1 MTSSWR
7 LMKVED
13 IAARES
19 HSIAI
24 GPFGS
29 RMKADQ
35 YVPSG
40 IPVVRGKNI
49 TNSRT
54 PTGDFVFV
62 TAETAESMP
71 SCILTKGDVVFPHRG
86 AIGEVGYIDGA
97 TYPRMMLSTSL
108 MKLTPD
114 PEVADSMFVYYYFRS
129 EIGRRELLMRSST
142 VGTPGIGQP
151 LSSLRSIPIPVPP
164 VAEQRGIA
172 AMLGALDDKIDS
184 NRRKIALMEE
194 LAQAQFVRLFDID
207 LVEDGVAISGIVN
220 VNPTRSLPKG
230 QQATYVGMASLAEFS
245 AEIYDWEEKAAGSG
259 QRFVNGD
266 VLMAR
271 ITPCLE
277 NGKTAVVDMLAPSE
291 VGWGSTEY
299 VVLAPRAECKTP
311 WIYCLARSES
321 VRAFAISSMSGTS
334 GRQRFQADRFDQYKI
349 APPSEVA
356 LQEFN
361 ALAEPMFKLMTSLR
375 DEVLQAR
382 ALRDALLP
390 ELLSGR
396 IRVPESQSAMAGAGA

>member
-1 MTSSWR
+1 MR
-7 LMKVED
+7 VED
-13 IAARES
+13 VAAKQP

-35 YVPSG
+35 YVASG
-40 IPVVRGKNI
+40 IPVVRGANI

-54 PTGDFVFV
+54 PTGDFVYV
-62 TAETAESMP
+62 NEATAESMP
-71 SCILTKGDVVFPHRG
+71 GCILRRGDVVFPHRG
-86 AIGEVGYIDGA
+86 AIGEVGYIDA
-97 TYPRMMLSTSL
+97 SIYPRMMLSTSL

-114 PEVADSMFVYYYFRS
+114 PDIADFKFVYYYFRS
-129 EIGRRELLMRSST
+129 EVGRSELLMRSST

-164 VAEQRGIA
+164 LSEQRGIA
-172 AMLGALDDKIDS
+172 ATLGALDDKVES
-184 NRRKIALMEE
+184 NGHKIALLEE
-194 LAQAQFVRLFDID
+194 LAQAHFVRLFDID
-207 LVEDGVAISGIVN
+207 LVEDGVAISELVN

-245 AEIYDWEEKAAGSG
+245 AEIYEWEEKAAGSG
-259 QRFVNGD
+259 QRFITGD

-277 NGKTAVVDMLAPSE
+277 NGKTAVVDMLAPGE

-299 VVLAPRAECKTP
+299 VVLAPREECKTP

-321 VRAFAISSMSGTS
+321 VRAFAVSSMSGTS
-334 GRQRFQADRFDQYKI
+334 GRQRFHADRFDQYKI
-349 APPSEVA
+349 APPRKAA

-361 ALAEPMFKLMTSLR
+361 ALAEPMFKLMTSMR

-382 ALRDALLP
+382 ALRDVLLP

-396 IRVPESQSAMAGAGA
+396 IRVAEAEEAVAGIRP